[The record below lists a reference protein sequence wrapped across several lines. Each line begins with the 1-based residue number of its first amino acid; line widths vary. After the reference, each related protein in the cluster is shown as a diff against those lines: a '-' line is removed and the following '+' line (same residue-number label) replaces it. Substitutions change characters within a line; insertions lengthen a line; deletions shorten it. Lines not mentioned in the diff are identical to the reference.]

1 MTFLR
6 LLRMYRQNNWSLR
19 TAIKQAWKVSRHA

>member
-6 LLRMYRQNNWSLR
+6 LYRMYRDYNWSIR
-19 TAIKQAWKVSRHA
+19 NAIKQAWKVSRHA

>member
-6 LLRMYRQNNWSLR
+6 LLRMYLRHNWAVR
-19 TAIKQAWKVSRHA
+19 PAVKQAWKVSHNK

>member
-6 LLRMYRQNNWSLR
+6 LLRMYRKNNWAVVP
-19 TAIKQAWKVSRHA
+19 AIKQAWKVSRHA